1 MEEQRKKFTEG
12 SVKSGYSEQF
22 AIELFDQIAFFAGY
36 GFNKSHSVP
45 YALLAY
51 QTAYLKANYPAEYIA
66 ASLTAV
72 KRDKDRTAIF
82 LSEAREMGVKVTT
95 PDINRSTSDFT
106 VNDNEILFG
115 LSAVRNVGDI
125 TSEKIVLERNEN
137 GTFNSIE
144 DFLSRID
151 SRSLNKRGIE
161 ALAQG
166 EGLIFWTLKKR
177 VFDAIPDL
185 IDDAKDLK
193 NKKAN
198 NQTSLFDLDDQSDK
212 LTTIKDTSGLR
223 KKN

>member
-1 MEEQRKKFTEG
+1 MKILIYR
-12 SVKSGYSEQF
+12 SWSL
-22 AIELFDQIAFFAGY
+22 IDQIAFFAGY

-82 LSEAREMGVKVTT
+82 LSEAREMGVKVST
-95 PDINRSTSDFT
+95 PDINRSESDFT

-125 TSEKIVLERNEN
+125 TADKIVLERREN
-137 GTFNSIE
+137 GTFKSIE

-151 SRSLNKRGIE
+151 SAITIFLVCDINLYRPGFPEIEIIFSRISL
-161 ALAQG
+161 
-166 EGLIFWTLKKR
+166 LIF
-177 VFDAIPDL
+177 
-185 IDDAKDLK
+185 
-193 NKKAN
+193 
-198 NQTSLFDLDDQSDK
+198 
-212 LTTIKDTSGLR
+212 
-223 KKN
+223 

>member
-1 MEEQRKKFTEG
+1 MGKKIPQVMEEQRKKFTEG
-12 SVKSGYSEQF
+12 SVKNGYSEQF
-22 AIELFDQIAFFAGY
+22 AAELFDQIAFFAGY

-51 QTAYLKANYPAEYIA
+51 QTAYLKSNYPAEYIA

-82 LSEAREMGVKVTT
+82 LSEAREMGVKVST
-95 PDINRSTSDFT
+95 PDINRSESDFT

-125 TSEKIVLERNEN
+125 TSDKIVLERWEN
-137 GTFNSIE
+137 GTFKSIE
-144 DFLSRID
+144 EFLSRID

-166 EGLIFWTLKKR
+166 GGFDSFGHSRKG

-185 IDDAKDLK
+185 IDDAKE
-193 NKKAN
+193 
-198 NQTSLFDLDDQSDK
+198 S
-212 LTTIKDTSGLR
+212 
-223 KKN
+223 